1 MPLKDAAAT
10 LLESLSENLS
20 GEAIN
25 RREET
30 AKTSTGDLPENEE
43 TAEVPADNLPESVD
57 EPATAV
63 VMKRYADRI
72 RELIPLASDEVAAQA
87 RALVK
92 RCDELYDQAN
102 AFAEEL
108 SNIYEDD
115 DIDVEGLQARMMA
128 AQRVNEAIDDIQ
140 DAALSRELEFIKLAQ
155 RAGELSPEHAR
166 DLRNDVYVQ
175 RMVIN

>member
-115 DIDVEGLQARMMA
+115 DIDVEGLQARMMQLNA
-128 AQRVNEAIDDIQ
+128 LMRQLTISRMLLYLVNLNLLSLPSAPENYHLNTLAICETTFTFS
-140 DAALSRELEFIKLAQ
+140 AW
-155 RAGELSPEHAR
+155 
-166 DLRNDVYVQ
+166 
-175 RMVIN
+175 